1 MIKQIKKSSLT
12 IALVIVVALSA
23 VLSASVWI
31 NPFHYERERRG
42 QHEWNLGAP
51 RHRSIPE

>member
-31 NPFHYERERRG
+31 NPFHYEY
-42 QHEWNLGAP
+42 LGAP

>member
-1 MIKQIKKSSLT
+1 MIKQIKRSDLT

-31 NPFHYERERRG
+31 NPFHYERALGTARVPRRAKTPF
-42 QHEWNLGAP
+42 NP
-51 RHRSIPE
+51 